1 MQTQDSRLQQV
12 VAIIQQANQ
21 IAANTELDTLLDQM
35 LDLLIKV
42 TEGESGTI
50 YLYDENHHELI
61 FMVVKGDVTSQRLI
75 GKRFN
80 AERGIAGLTVREAQP
95 VFVHDVA
102 NDPRWDAEVGEMDN
116 LNLRTLYSL
125 PLILRGK
132 VMGLVQIFNLDPE
145 RCDDPEELVVLDL
158 ICARLVTELDKTR
171 LLAESE
177 RRRRRQ
183 EALVEIVSQLTT
195 TLDQEELLN
204 RIMDYACDL
213 LNVEATSIWLR
224 DQAKGDLAL
233 HLATGKG
240 REHMVA
246 QRVPEGHGFIGHVV
260 ATGET
265 LIANDVA
272 SDPRFYRKI
281 DDASGFTTR
290 ALLCVPLRAPR
301 IELGG
306 TRGSI
311 EGRIIGGAQALNP
324 RDGRTFDAEDIKIFE
339 SLTSQAA
346 TVIRLAQLYRDVD
359 TLSNRI
365 IDAITG
371 AIDLKDPYTRGHSQ
385 RVSEFSVAIAEEL
398 GITGEELYRIRI
410 ASKLH
415 DVGKIRVPDRIL
427 KKRAALTE
435 AEFRQMRRHP
445 VYGLEFLEENGL
457 LELDLLHGTGPALAQ
472 HHERLDGRGYPY
484 GLKGGEIP
492 IIARIV
498 AVADV
503 FDAITSNRPYRP
515 ARSCDEAIA
524 ILQRVAGSELDATC
538 VDAFI
543 RARARGAILTQEE
556 REGSR

>member
-1 MQTQDSRLQQV
+1 MQTKQLSLQQV
-12 VAIIQQANQ
+12 IAIIQQANQ
-21 IAANTELDTLLDQM
+21 IAATTELDALLDQM
-35 LDLLIKV
+35 LDLLISV
-42 TEGESGTI
+42 TNGEAGTL
-50 YLYDENHHELI
+50 YLYDEQHHELI
-61 FMVVKGDVTSQRLI
+61 FMVVKGNAASQPLVGR
-75 GKRFN
+75 RFS
-80 AERGIAGLTVREAQP
+80 AERGVAGLALRQSRP
-95 VFVHDVA
+95 IFVDDVT
-102 NDPRWDAEVGEMDN
+102 NDARWDAEVGEMAQRD
-116 LNLRTLYSL
+116 LRTLYCL
-125 PLILRGK
+125 PLLLRGK
-132 VMGLVQIFNLDPE
+132 PLGLVQIFNLDPQC
-145 RCDDPEELVVLDL
+145 CDDPEELALLDL
-158 ICARLVTELDKTR
+158 ICARLVTELEKTR

-195 TLDQEELLN
+195 TLDQEDLLN
-204 RIMDYACDL
+204 RIMGHACDL
-213 LNVEATSIWLR
+213 LNVEASSIWLR
-224 DQAKGDLAL
+224 DPIRGDLVL
-233 HLATGKG
+233 HVATGKR

-272 SDPRFYRKI
+272 NDARFYRQI
-281 DDASGFTTR
+281 DANSGFTTR

-306 TRGSI
+306 ERGSI
-311 EGRIIGGAQALNP
+311 ESRIIGGAQALNP
-324 RDGRTFDAEDIKIFE
+324 HDERTFDAEDVSVFQ
-339 SLTSQAA
+339 SLTGQAA

-398 GITGEELYRIRI
+398 GITGDELYRIRI

-427 KKRAALTE
+427 KKRTALSD
-435 AEFRQMRRHP
+435 AEFRQMRRHTT
-445 VYGLEFLEENGL
+445 YGLEFLQENGL
-457 LELDLLHGTGPALAQ
+457 LELELLRNIGPALSQ
-472 HHERLDGRGYPY
+472 HHERLDGRGYPA
-484 GLKGGEIP
+484 GLSGEAITT
-492 IIARIV
+492 IARIV

-515 ARSCDEAIA
+515 ARSGDEAIA
-524 ILQRVAGSELDATC
+524 ILQRIAGTELDPSC
-538 VDAFI
+538 VEAFI
-543 RARARGAILTQEE
+543 RARARGAIMTQQE
-556 REGSR
+556 RE